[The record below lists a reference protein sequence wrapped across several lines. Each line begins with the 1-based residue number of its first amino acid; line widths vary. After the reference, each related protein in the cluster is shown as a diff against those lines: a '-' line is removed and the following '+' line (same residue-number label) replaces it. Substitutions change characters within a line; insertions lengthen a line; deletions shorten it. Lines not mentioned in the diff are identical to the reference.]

1 MTLEPILTAIYDWPL
16 SDAIRQT
23 EYAFPLLEC
32 IHVLAI
38 CIVVGFISIVDLR
51 LLGLPAHA
59 RSVKALLGQTLP
71 VVWGAFVLAVI
82 SGGLLFASN
91 ATGYAKNFDFRIKI
105 LLIVLA
111 FLNMLAFH
119 LISQKRIAEWDVAG
133 KTPPSAKLSGGLSL
147 LLWIGVVGFGRHIGF
162 TLAPF

>member
-1 MTLEPILTAIYDWPL
+1 MTLEPILTAIYDWPV
-16 SDAIRQT
+16 SDIIRQT

-32 IHVLAI
+32 LHVLAI

-51 LLGLPAHA
+51 LLGVRAHTP
-59 RSVKALLGQTLP
+59 SVKALLGQTLP

-91 ATGYAKNFDFRIKI
+91 ATGYARNFDFRVKM
-105 LLIVLA
+105 LLLVLV
-111 FLNMLAFH
+111 FLNMLVFH
-119 LISQKRIAEWDVAG
+119 LLGQKRLGEWDAAR
-133 KTPPSAKLSGGLSL
+133 KTPVGARVSGALSL
-147 LLWIGVVGFGRHIGF
+147 LLWIGIVGFGRNIGF